1 MNLWINLAI
10 LFLSAIIPGFILLGV
25 NRFNE
30 KSLKYF
36 LVFAGSY
43 LFSVTVIHL
52 IPDLFLSDLDP
63 FGLGLYILIGFFI
76 QKILENF
83 SSGVEH
89 GHVHHHEHGYP
100 VFYILIALGIHSF
113 LEGSI
118 MTDSLHDNHVTDSVY
133 SHGSTSKILLGIVMH
148 KVPAAF
154 ALMTL
159 LMIKLQNKV
168 KALLLLVVFAISS
181 PLGLLFSEYL
191 SHSATLP
198 KDYMIIF
205 FAVVTGS
212 FLQISTTIFIET
224 DPHHR
229 LDMRKLLIS
238 LLGAGAAVVAQLAF

>member
-1 MNLWINLAI
+1 MWTNVVI
-10 LFLSAIIPGFILLGV
+10 LFLSAIIPGVILFRV

-30 KSLKYF
+30 KNLKYF

-43 LFSVTVIHL
+43 LFSMTVIHL

-63 FGLGLYILIGFFI
+63 FSVGLYILIGFFI

-89 GHVHHHEHGYP
+89 GHVHHHEHGYSI
-100 VFYILIALGIHSF
+100 FYILIALGIHSF

-118 MTDSLHDNHVTDSVY
+118 MTDSMHDNHATDSVY
-133 SHGSTSKILLGIVMH
+133 SHGSNSKILLGIVMH

-159 LMIKLQNKV
+159 LVIKLQNRF
-168 KALLLLVVFAISS
+168 KALLLLVIFALSS
-181 PLGLLFSEYL
+181 PLGLVFSEYL
-191 SHSATLP
+191 SHSAAMP
-198 KDYMIIF
+198 KDYLVIF

-229 LDMRKLLIS
+229 LDMRKLFIS
-238 LLGAGAAVVAQLAF
+238 LLGAGAAVMAQLAF